1 MPLAS
6 VTTRGMVNSSGG
18 FKPDDVMM
26 IDPAEK
32 DAFYVLLLKTHIDTC
47 DERRVFQMCIISCD
61 T

>member
-1 MPLAS
+1 M
-6 VTTRGMVNSSGG
+6 TTRGMVNSSGG